1 MINDKIK
8 LRCDRGPFAGKCFL
22 VPKKP
27 IGHWYAI
34 KVSENKFLIYS
45 SRFSYNGPEHEILEF
60 HNYNGKQH
68 WNDFAPL
75 SEVKRLEPTIVD
87 FNGFTT

>member
-1 MINDKIK
+1 MINDKVK
-8 LRCDRGPFAGKCFL
+8 LRCDRGPFAGKCLL

-45 SRFSYNGPEHEILEF
+45 SRFSYNGSEREILQF
-60 HNYNGKQH
+60 HNYNGEKY
-68 WNDFAPL
+68 WGDFAPL
-75 SEVKRLEPTIVD
+75 IEVKRLEPTIVN
-87 FNGFTT
+87 FNGFSI